1 MHAPPESE
9 RAPLARAPQNSQI
22 QSSQSNNNHSAGSV
36 ADLQVRRLRRLFFL
50 TPDTA
55 CTIASLAFAGCPR

>member
-1 MHAPPESE
+1 MVIDPKSE
-9 RAPLARAPQNSQI
+9 RGAGQGTPTISRI

-55 CTIASLAFAGCPR
+55 VAVATLAYGVAR